1 MQAGINAAA
10 PTVTLGGEVWVAQ
23 GTYTQHVS
31 IPAFVYLYGGFA
43 GAETNRASRSVPT
56 HTTILDGGL
65 QPTVVQ
71 SVSAGYLVS
80 ALDGFTIQ
88 NGGLYTAGQLAGLWP
103 NALGGGIQCEISAP
117 IIANNV
123 IRSNSVGNPFGSNG
137 TAKGGGI
144 YLYLGHAQITNNT
157 ITRNDVLDTTAGSG
171 GGLYCIRSKPT
182 IAQNFFNQNHAAYG
196 PAIAADLLSSVRIT
210 GNTILT
216 NFMYNSLPSPTYQ
229 GAFEGAVFLTG
240 SNGFLIEANAV
251 QGNWAYVEPHRSC
264 LGAETPGALDGQY
277 DGSELAFRRRPD
289 LQHSIQSRRLRR
301 RLAEPDQ

>member
-1 MQAGINAAA
+1 MDQLILGTRREFLAVGGESQAQHIIINNIIAANGADSGGGIALLDAPFGAATVVNNTVVANTGLTWATAKRTVQAGINAAA
-10 PTVTLGGEVWVAQ
+10 PTVTLGGEVWVGQ

-43 GAETNRASRSVPT
+43 GAETNRASRSVPA

-144 YLYLGHAQITNNT
+144 YLYVSHAQVTNNT
-157 ITRNDVLDTTAGSG
+157 ITRNDVLDKTAGSG
-171 GGLYCIRSKPT
+171 GGIYCIRSKT
-182 IAQNFFNQNHAAYG
+182 SIAQNFFYQNHAAYG
-196 PAIAADLLSSVRIT
+196 PAIAADLYSSVRIT

-216 NFMYNSLPSPTYQ
+216 NFMYNSLPFPTYQ
-229 GAFEGAVFLTG
+229 RA
-240 SNGFLIEANAV
+240 
-251 QGNWAYVEPHRSC
+251 
-264 LGAETPGALDGQY
+264 
-277 DGSELAFRRRPD
+277 
-289 LQHSIQSRRLRR
+289 
-301 RLAEPDQ
+301 